1 MKDEEMSGEYSDHNV
16 LLQRPVSSA
25 SPEKEGDLEA
35 QSSPRTPNKGSA
47 DLLKR
52 LDRNLSGR
60 KSPTVKR
67 SNREHSSPYSP
78 LSRRVDASGGFSNDA
93 EEDEVLGDSA
103 PPEWALLLVG
113 CLLGLAT
120 GLCVAVFNRGVG

>member
-1 MKDEEMSGEYSDHNV
+1 MSGGEHGDQNV

-25 SPEKEGDLEA
+25 AEKEGDLEA
-35 QSSPRTPNKGSA
+35 QSSPRTPNKGA
-47 DLLKR
+47 TDLVKR

-60 KSPTVKR
+60 KSPASAKR
-67 SNREHSSPYSP
+67 SNREHSSPSASP
-78 LSRRVDASGGFSNDA
+78 LSRRVEASGFCNNNAG
-93 EEDEVLGDSA
+93 EDEVLGDSA